1 MAVSTGC
8 VNDFRGGGFGLE
20 APLVVSPPSDMLY
33 DKFQTILLVLC
44 IGRPLSSTKTIKN
57 SRAGKHNPHNP
68 SKSFD
73 SLTFTLN
80 ALSHIIFGL
89 LVTKFRGHQEQGT

>member
-33 DKFQTILLVLC
+33 GEFQTILLVCYVCL
-44 IGRPLSSTKTIKN
+44 GRALSTTKTIKN
-57 SRAGKHNPHNP
+57 SRAGKHNPHNYIRASIKS
-68 SKSFD
+68 SK
-73 SLTFTLN
+73 
-80 ALSHIIFGL
+80 II
-89 LVTKFRGHQEQGT
+89 